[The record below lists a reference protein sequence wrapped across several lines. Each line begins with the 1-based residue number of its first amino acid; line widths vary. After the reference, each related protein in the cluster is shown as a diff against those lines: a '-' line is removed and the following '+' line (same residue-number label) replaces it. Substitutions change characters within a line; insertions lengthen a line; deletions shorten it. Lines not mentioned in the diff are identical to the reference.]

1 MENHDIVSIE
11 MELDRL
17 RDEREEKEKSA
28 PATGATG
35 ATGEK
40 SGCGKMLL
48 YFVLGILLIKGFGEI
63 ISIFFSN

>member
-17 RDEREEKEKSA
+17 RDEREKKEKSA

-35 ATGEK
+35 AK
-40 SGCGKMLL
+40 LGCLSTLL
-48 YFVLGILLIKGFGEI
+48 YIGSGILIFRFFIEVV
-63 ISIFFSN
+63 SIFSR